1 MVLKKNF
8 GFSKIFKKKKLTLLK
23 YFFCT
28 KKNKNKKKQKQ
39 KTNKQTNKKQKT
51 NKQKLQ
57 ITIKLIT
64 SLTLQAVLY
73 MYIL

>member
-1 MVLKKNF
+1 MSIWTNIASMVLKKKF

-23 YFFCT
+23 YFLH
-28 KKNKNKKKQKQ
+28 KEKQE
-39 KTNKQTNKKQKT
+39 QKT

-64 SLTLQAVLY
+64 SLTIQAVLY
-73 MYIL
+73 MYILK